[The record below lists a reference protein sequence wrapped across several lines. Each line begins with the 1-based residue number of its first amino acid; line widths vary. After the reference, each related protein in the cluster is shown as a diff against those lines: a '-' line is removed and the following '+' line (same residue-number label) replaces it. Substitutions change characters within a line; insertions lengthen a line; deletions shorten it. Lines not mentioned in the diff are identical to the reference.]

1 MIHSSWTKLWL
12 KLSKSGEARD
22 FYGSRGGETS
32 AAISEAE
39 TIGNLLGSN
48 DRNRNWTAS
57 GTDKNNTLK
66 DIVEERS
73 FKLIDSDG
81 GGGEVDFDGE

>member
-1 MIHSSWTKLWL
+1 M
-12 KLSKSGEARD
+12 
-22 FYGSRGGETS
+22 SRGGETS

-48 DRNRNWTAS
+48 DRNRNWTATCV
-57 GTDKNNTLK
+57 TDKNDALK

-73 FKLIDSDG
+73 FTLIDSDG
-81 GGGEVDFDGE
+81 VGGEP